1 MFYFKKNKRGF
12 TLVELLI
19 VIAVIIILVAVMVPN
34 LRRGEENTRLI
45 RAAQQVI
52 QDIRKAQNMSLSS
65 TEVFDVCGA
74 GEWRVCDYYGV
85 YFDEQNL
92 PTSYHIFGS
101 VGEDEATYNPGE
113 EIETKELEQGI
124 IVEDVST
131 GNKTHLTFI
140 PPYSS
145 VNFVPSTDKV
155 IITLKISGGSCPE
168 DCIYIAVNNNGWIGA
183 GGTPGELVCPDGAGS
198 DDSACGI
205 IDCDGLNYYFT
216 EGDPSPIG
224 TNYCKYRDYDDI
236 TTNRCEGIGDCKDPN
251 SDDCTSYSDSTV
263 ATCGLCKYAEG
274 ACSSCT
280 NYSEGTSCGADMECD
295 GEGNCVEI
303 VICPDGA
310 GSDDDACG
318 IIDCSL
324 WYEQTGVESATDTEY
339 CYNKQDITS
348 ERCEGVDDCKD
359 SNTSDC
365 STQPNDEL
373 KYECGI
379 CKYIDNSDC
388 SGTTL
393 GSCTNYPAGT
403 SCGTDKECD
412 GNGDCTEVGHVYLN
426 PRIDNTPLE
435 CDNDEVNEFCDNQ
448 GYGCTNW
455 DWTCGVNPQSP
466 TCMIIDNPT
475 CAGDAYPAD
484 ICPTAVT
491 QIVCH

>member
-1 MFYFKKNKRGF
+1 MKQKGF

-19 VIAVIIILVAVMVPN
+19 VIAIIMILVAVMVPN
-34 LRRGEENTRLI
+34 LRRGEEGTRLA
-45 RAAQQVI
+45 RVAQQVI
-52 QDIRKAQNMSLSS
+52 QDIRKVQNMSLSS
-65 TEVFDVCGA
+65 KEFVERCPEGVC
-74 GEWRVCDYYGV
+74 EYYGV
-85 YFDEQNL
+85 YFDEAN
-92 PTSYHIFGS
+92 PDSYIIFVS
-101 VGEDEATYNPGE
+101 ENAVYNSGEQ
-113 EIETKELEQGI
+113 IETKELEKNI
-124 IVEDVST
+124 IIADVST
-131 GNKTHLTFI
+131 GNKTNIAFH
-140 PPYSS
+140 PPYSN
-145 VNFVPSTDKV
+145 VEFNPSTSKV
-155 IITLKISGGSCPE
+155 IITLKIEGGSCPD
-168 DCIYIAVNNNGWIGA
+168 DCIYIAVNNNGWMGV
-183 GGTPGELVCPDGAGS
+183 GGTAGELVCPDGAGS
-198 DDSACGI
+198 DDPACGI

-216 EGDPSPIG
+216 EGDPSPTG

-251 SDDCTSYSDSTV
+251 SSDCASYSDSTV
-263 ATCGLCKYAEG
+263 ATCGICKYAEG
-274 ACSSCT
+274 ACSSCA

-348 ERCEGVDDCKD
+348 
-359 SNTSDC
+359 SDC
-365 STQPNDEL
+365 N
-373 KYECGI
+373 
-379 CKYIDNSDC
+379 
-388 SGTTL
+388 GTTL

-403 SCGTDKECD
+403 SCGTDLECD
-412 GNGDCTEVGHVYLN
+412 GEGNCTEVGHLYLN
-426 PRIDNTPLE
+426 PRINDTPIE

-448 GYGCTNW
+448 GWGCTNW